1 MGEATWEGDM
11 KLILLIAAC
20 WLASAQGYDDGMAN
34 MMSTCLDSSELA
46 MRFMSSSVVYND
58 MQNAVGVCMGMR
70 KSKKKSK
77 KKGKE
82 EEKKKSKKSSKK
94 GKEEEKK
101 KSKKTSK
108 KPSKKEEEKPSK
120 GKSKSKSKKGK
131 DDDTGKSKGKSK
143 SKKGKDDDAGKSKSK
158 GKNKSKKGKE
168 EEKPSKKK
176 TSKKPKKSSNKKPP
190 KKGTTPTP
198 TPCQSFDDI
207 LAYFD
212 DVSCTMELMG
222 WADNN
227 GTMNYTMLYDDVM
240 SDPLL
245 ALFYNETFDVCINA
259 TMADI
264 SYLVDDSC
272 LGDYSAWE
280 LSMLMD
286 FQISM
291 DTYYCWE
298 SFLSQ
303 SLVAFSKM
311 VLGIPYPVYNI
322 YGNA

>member
-1 MGEATWEGDM
+1 MGEATGKGDM

-20 WLASAQGYDDGMAN
+20 WLASVQGYGNGMAN

-120 GKSKSKSKKGK
+120 GKSKSKKGK

-143 SKKGKDDDAGKSKSK
+143 SKKGKDD
-158 GKNKSKKGKE
+158 
-168 EEKPSKKK
+168 EKPSKKK

-298 SFLSQ
+298 EFLSQ